1 MQQQYT
7 SSNTSPKIDTVQ
19 NHAGSTNAPSTLAY
33 GVIIIGAGASGLF
46 CALTAGKR
54 GRRVLVVD
62 HANKAGKKIL
72 MSGGGRCNFTNYDI
86 EPKHYLSS
94 NPHFCK
100 SALSRYLNW
109 DFIGMV
115 SQYHIP
121 YHEREHGQ
129 LFCDNSANDI
139 LQMLLNECSAN
150 QVTIQLKTA
159 IQQIQA
165 LPDNTGFVLTVNQP
179 ASQQLNQPANQKSGE
194 QTLTCHSLVVATGG
208 LSIPTM
214 GATGFGYQV
223 AQQFGHTIV
232 PTSAGLVPFTFTDK
246 IGDAI
251 KSLAGVSFEVIA
263 FNERISFRLPILF
276 THRGLSGPAMLQ
288 LSNYWQVGEPIFIN
302 LFPNLDMA
310 AFLAEQKKQH
320 PKQLIRTVLNDQI
333 GAAALPKKV
342 IATLQNLLWQ
352 DMAETELANIKDEKL
367 AQLGEQ
373 LNAWRLT
380 PSGTEGYRTA
390 EVTRGGVAT
399 DKVSSKTMQS
409 QLQPN
414 LYFIGEVLDVTGW
427 LGGYNFQ
434 WAWASGFVAGEVV

>member
-33 GVIIIGAGASGLF
+33 DVIIIGAGASGLF

-54 GRRVLVVD
+54 GRRVLVID

-115 SQYHIP
+115 SQYQIP

-129 LFCDNSANDI
+129 LFCDTSANDI
-139 LQMLLNECSAN
+139 LQMLLNECRAN
-150 QVTIQLKTA
+150 QVTIQLKTT

-165 LPDNTGFVLTVNQP
+165 LLDNTGFVLTV
-179 ASQQLNQPANQKSGE
+179 NQPANQKSGE

-263 FNERISFRLPILF
+263 FNERISFRLPVLF

>member
-1 MQQQYT
+1 MQQQ
-7 SSNTSPKIDTVQ
+7 NTSPKIDTAQ
-19 NHAGSTNAPSTLAY
+19 NHAGSTNAQSTFAY
-33 GVIIIGAGASGLF
+33 DVIIIGAGASGLF
-46 CALTAGKR
+46 CAMTAGKR

-115 SQYHIP
+115 SQYQIP

-129 LFCDNSANDI
+129 LFCDTSANDI
-139 LQMLLNECSAN
+139 LQMLLNECRAN
-150 QVTIQLKTA
+150 QVTIQLKTT

-165 LPDNTGFVLTVNQP
+165 LPDNTGFVLTVNQQ
-179 ASQQLNQPANQKSGE
+179 ANQPAHQKSSE

-246 IGDAI
+246 IGNAI
-251 KSLAGVSFEVIA
+251 KSLSGVSFEVIA
-263 FNERISFRLPILF
+263 FNERISFRLPVLF

-302 LFPNLDMA
+302 LFPSLDMA
-310 AFLAEQKKQH
+310 VFLTEQKKQH

-333 GAAALPKKV
+333 GAATLPKKV
-342 IATLQNLLWQ
+342 MITLQNLLWQ

>member
-1 MQQQYT
+1 MQQQHT

-19 NHAGSTNAPSTLAY
+19 NHTGSTNAPSTFAY
-33 GVIIIGAGASGLF
+33 DVIIIGAGASGLF

-115 SQYHIP
+115 SQYQIP

-129 LFCDNSANDI
+129 LFCDTSANDI
-139 LQMLLNECSAN
+139 LQMLLTECRAN
-150 QVTIQLKTA
+150 QVTIQLKTT

-165 LPDNTGFVLTVNQP
+165 LPDNTGFVLTVNQQ
-179 ASQQLNQPANQKSGE
+179 ANQPAHQKSSE

-251 KSLAGVSFEVIA
+251 KSLSGVSFEVIA
-263 FNERISFRLPILF
+263 FNERISFRLPVLF

-310 AFLAEQKKQH
+310 VFLAEQKKQH

-342 IATLQNLLWQ
+342 MATLQNLLWQ

-414 LYFIGEVLDVTGW
+414 LYFIGDVLDVTGW